1 MARLPLRRVGFACR
15 RDLRQAAADRRRL
28 LYPVINQ
35 APIVV
40 RKETYDLSSQTM
52 SSILAIVI
60 YLAMI
65 VVDSVVD
72 AMMFYTCVD
81 LSRSCVDL
89 SKSIYN
95 LLVIVMIY
103 LWIKSKLKVL
113 IYLTI
118 QKTEASAIHWRAL
131 QEVASKNHAMA

>member
-1 MARLPLRRVGFACR
+1 MGFARR

-35 APIVV
+35 ALVVV
-40 RKETYDLSSQTM
+40 RKETYDLSSQTI

-65 VVDSVVD
+65 VVDSMVD
-72 AMMFYTCVD
+72 VMMFYTCVD

-113 IYLTI
+113 IYL
-118 QKTEASAIHWRAL
+118 
-131 QEVASKNHAMA
+131 